1 MKLIS
6 FERGDGG
13 HGFGALADNQS
24 GVIDLGARLGSD
36 IGDLRSLL
44 EAGALERARHVV
56 QQVAGRTAAAAAGD
70 LGLADLRFDC
80 PIRQP
85 EKIICIGVNYADRNE
100 EYKDGSAAPSYPSV
114 FLRFARSFVGHG
126 RAILRPPESAQL
138 DYEGEI
144 AIVIGK
150 AGRRIAQGDAL
161 SHIAGLT
168 CLNEGTIRDWV
179 RHGKFNVTQGKNWDA
194 SGAVGP
200 WLVTADEFADM
211 GSLTVTTRVNGEVRQ
226 HDTTARLMFPFARL
240 ISYVSTWTTLVPGD
254 VIATGT
260 PTGAGIRFDPP
271 RFLAPGDVIEVEVGG
286 VGVLKNPVADE
297 DESGARPPEAGLAS
311 PAGGSRAAR
320 GGV

>member
-6 FERGDGG
+6 FERSNGEL
-13 HGFGALADNQS
+13 GFGALADNQT
-24 GVIDLGARLGSD
+24 GVIDLGARLGLHG
-36 IGDLRSLL
+36 GDGDGDGLRRLL
-44 EAGALERARHVV
+44 QAGELDRARRLV
-56 QQVAGRTAAAAAGD
+56 QQVIGRTAAATTGD
-70 LGLADLRFDC
+70 IALDELRFDC

-100 EYKDGSAAPSYPSV
+100 EYKDGSAAPAHPSV

-126 RAILRPPESAQL
+126 RAIRRPPESTQL

-150 AGRRIAQGDAL
+150 AGRRIAQADAL

-194 SGAVGP
+194 SGAIGP
-200 WLVTADEFADM
+200 WLVTSDEFSDLTA
-211 GSLTVTTRVNGEVRQ
+211 LTVSTRVNGQTRQ
-226 HDTTARLMFPFARL
+226 HDTTARLMFPFAML

-260 PTGAGIRFDPP
+260 PTGAGVRFDPP
-271 RFLAPGDVIEVEVGG
+271 KFLVAGDVVEVEVSG
-286 VGVLKNPVADE
+286 VGVLRNPIE
-297 DESGARPPEAGLAS
+297 DEE
-311 PAGGSRAAR
+311 
-320 GGV
+320 